1 MDFKAAYLA
10 EVERIS
16 ADLEDAGMNPDLAY
30 DLASNSAWDAAR
42 DRLADMADAARD
54 RAKDGF

>member
-54 RAKDGF
+54 HAKDGF

>member
-30 DLASNSAWDAAR
+30 DLASNSAWDTAR